1 MQGGIALRDVTAG
14 HAIQFVE
21 SIKQRGLAH
30 STVHKRVKFS
40 RQFFQDAID
49 WKLITENPF
58 GRVKTRDTSK
68 MSNVEV
74 TQESIAQLLKVCDPV
89 WQGIIGLSRFG
100 GLRCPSEV
108 LSLKWE
114 DINWA
119 HDRISVP
126 EPKVEHHEGR
136 GVRTVPLFPELKAI
150 LEDLREIT
158 PQDAEYVIDKP
169 EYRAA
174 AMRPGGWA
182 NANLR
187 TQLLKKL
194 KKAGLKPWARLFH
207 SMRAS
212 RQTELEAIFPTHVVC
227 AWMGNNES
235 TAKRNY
241 LMVTEKDFSAAVS
254 GKNASEKSALWR
266 ELLMQAVDPQPIT
279 IAGNC
284 GTFSEPHEPCKIE
297 QNGAS
302 SGVEKPTKNLVFP
315 KKNEVYL
322 MEPGGIEPPSRD
334 TSNPASTCV
343 AICCCLAHCV
353 R

>member
-1 MQGGIALRDVTAG
+1 VKQKGITLAAFLDDFVIRHGKDKKPATLIVWGQVIQDLKRNMPKGIALDEITAG

-21 SIKQRGLAH
+21 NIKERGLAI

-58 GRVKTRDTSK
+58 GRVKTRDSSK

-89 WQGIIGLSRFG
+89 WQGIVGLSRFG

-119 HDRISVP
+119 HDRMSVP

-136 GVRTVPLFPELKAI
+136 GVRTVPLFPELKTI

-158 PQDAEYVIDKP
+158 PADAEYVIDKP

-174 AMRPGGWA
+174 AMRLVVPHKSLVLLAIRWFKHC
-182 NANLR
+182 LR
-187 TQLLKKL
+187 D
-194 KKAGLKPWARLFH
+194 W
-207 SMRAS
+207 
-212 RQTELEAIFPTHVVC
+212 
-227 AWMGNNES
+227 
-235 TAKRNY
+235 
-241 LMVTEKDFSAAVS
+241 
-254 GKNASEKSALWR
+254 
-266 ELLMQAVDPQPIT
+266 
-279 IAGNC
+279 
-284 GTFSEPHEPCKIE
+284 TF
-297 QNGAS
+297 
-302 SGVEKPTKNLVFP
+302 
-315 KKNEVYL
+315 
-322 MEPGGIEPPSRD
+322 
-334 TSNPASTCV
+334 
-343 AICCCLAHCV
+343 
-353 R
+353 